1 MAELTAFSFQPGT
14 SLLHKLDVRFK
25 LLFLILI
32 SLVSLGGGFTGLGV
46 LTGLVTGLSIHS
58 RLPLKSGFREFR
70 FFLIFLVLI
79 LVARMLTTPGAALI
93 EIKSIAISRSGLMS
107 GVLICWRL
115 VIIAFLGFLFVFTT
129 PSSEIKAAVQ
139 WFLKPATFIPGK
151 RIATMM
157 GLIARFVPVILNQVK
172 ETTEAQRARCVEN
185 RRNPFYRIVRLG
197 LPLIRR
203 TFEQAD
209 RLIVAMEARC
219 YSENRTDPVL
229 ATTRTDWIALVMI
242 IIICGWIVSI
252 QVR

>member
-172 ETTEAQRARCVEN
+172 EPTEAQRARCVEN

>member
-46 LTGLVTGLSIHS
+46 LTGLVAGLSIHS
-58 RLPLKSGFREFR
+58 RLPLKSGFKEVR

-79 LVARMLTTPGAALI
+79 LLSRMLTTPGTALI
-93 EIKSIAISRSGLMS
+93 EVKSIAITRPGLMS

-115 VIIAFLGFLFVFTT
+115 VIIALVGFLFVYTT

-139 WFLKPATFIPGK
+139 WFLKPAAFIPGK

-157 GLIARFVPVILNQVK
+157 GLIARFIPVILNQAK
-172 ETTEAQRARCVEN
+172 ETTEAQRARCVEY
-185 RRNPFYRIVRLG
+185 RRNPLNRIVRLG
-197 LPLIRR
+197 VPLIRR

-219 YSENRTDPVL
+219 YSENRTDPYL
-229 ATTRTDWIALVMI
+229 SATRTDWFALLI
-242 IIICGWIVSI
+242 ITIICGWIVSI
-252 QVR
+252 

>member
-46 LTGLVTGLSIHS
+46 LTGLVAGLSIHS
-58 RLPLKSGFREFR
+58 RLPLKSGFKEFR

-79 LVARMLTTPGAALI
+79 LVTRMLTTPGTALI
-93 EIKSIAISRSGLMS
+93 EIKSIAITRPGLIS

-115 VIIAFLGFLFVFTT
+115 VIIALVGFLFVFTT
-129 PSSEIKAAVQ
+129 PSSEIKAAVE
-139 WFLKPATFIPGK
+139 WFLKPAAFIPGK

-157 GLIARFVPVILNQVK
+157 GLIARFIPVILNQAK
-172 ETTEAQRARCVEN
+172 ETAEAQRARCVEY
-185 RRNPFYRIVRLG
+185 RRNFLYRIVRLG
-197 LPLIRR
+197 IPLIRR

-229 ATTRTDWIALVMI
+229 SATRVDWIGLVI
-242 IIICGWIVSI
+242 ILIICGWIVSI
-252 QVR
+252 

>member
-1 MAELTAFSFQPGT
+1 MAELTVFSFQPGT

-46 LTGLVTGLSIHS
+46 LTVLVAGLSIHS
-58 RLPLKSGFREFR
+58 RLPLKSGFKEFR

-79 LVARMLTTPGAALI
+79 LVARMLTTPGTALI
-93 EIKSIAISRSGLMS
+93 EIKSIAITRPGLIS

-115 VIIAFLGFLFVFTT
+115 VIIALVGFLFVFTT

-139 WFLKPATFIPGK
+139 WFLKPAAFIPGK

-157 GLIARFVPVILNQVK
+157 GLIARFIPVILNQAR
-172 ETTEAQRARCVEN
+172 ETAEAQRARCVEY
-185 RRNPFYRIVRLG
+185 RRNPLNRIVRLG
-197 LPLIRR
+197 VPLIRR

-219 YSENRTDPVL
+219 YSENRTDPDL
-229 ATTRTDWIALVMI
+229 SATRTDWFALLI
-242 IIICGWIVSI
+242 ITIICGWIVSI
-252 QVR
+252 